1 MHRRD
6 HEHIIGI
13 SDEQPGARR
22 ESLIG
27 LIGSRLNG
35 YLTANP
41 MRTTNPS
48 DYDTHL

>member
-6 HEHIIGI
+6 HEHIVGI
-13 SDEQPGARR
+13 SYEKPGTWR
-22 ESLIG
+22 ESLIR

-48 DYDTHL
+48 DYDSHL